1 MLRTDSTSSRPRE
14 IARDG
19 VDGEKKEKI
28 SMAYDLVIRGGRVVD
43 GSGMPGFDADVAIQA
58 GRIARIGRVRDAA
71 RRLIDADG
79 AVVTPGFI
87 DVHTHYDVQLDW
99 DPIASP
105 SCYHGVTTVL
115 TGNCGFTLAP
125 AKPADVPWLA
135 AMLSRVEGMSKQA
148 LAAGFRFGGGSFEEF
163 WSRHVGRLG
172 VNAGGYVGHC
182 AVRRFAMGD
191 AASEREATPEEI
203 AAMQAL
209 VRQAMRE
216 GALGFSTSQI
226 DIHVGDDGR
235 EVPSNHASAGEVIA
249 LCSVLAEFDHGAI
262 EAIPRSFA
270 AGYDAKD
277 RELLLAMYRAS
288 GKPIELNILT
298 PTAQHPMGW
307 KNALDFCRE
316 AFQQGVRL
324 HPQFTTN
331 KLELHL
337 KLADTFVFDEMPLWR
352 EVLTS
357 EEPERS
363 RRLADPGWRARLQA
377 EWDADQGRA
386 VAFDFADLEVEA
398 VSDEAHRG
406 WVGRTVAEL
415 AAERGTGK
423 LDTFLDLALAEGLHT
438 RFRSRMSDVAKQFI
452 RHVVEAGVREP
463 IVMAGSSDGGAHLA
477 SFTGA
482 DYSTRLLAEWVPTGA
497 ISLEQAVWRLAGMP
511 ATVHGLRDR
520 GFLRA
525 GAWADVVVYDPAAL
539 AAGEVYL
546 ARDFPAGAE
555 RYVVDASGYRAVV
568 VNGEVL
574 VEDGAHTGALP
585 GHVLR
590 GA

>member
-1 MLRTDSTSSRPRE
+1 MTF
-14 IARDG
+14 
-19 VDGEKKEKI
+19 
-28 SMAYDLVIRGGRVVD
+28 DLVIRGGRVVD
-43 GSGMPGFDADVAIQA
+43 GSGMPAFRADVAIRD
-58 GRIARIGRVRDAA
+58 GRIARIGRVDGAA
-71 RRLIDADG
+71 KRVIDADG

-125 AKPADVPWLA
+125 AKPEDVPWLA

-148 LAAGFRFGGGSFEEF
+148 LAAGFRFDGGSFADF
-163 WSRHVGRLG
+163 WGRHEGRLG

-191 AASEREATPEEI
+191 AASEREATADEI
-203 AAMQAL
+203 AAMQDL

-235 EVPSNHASAGEVIA
+235 EVPSNHASRDEVVA
-249 LCSVLAEFDHGAI
+249 LCAVLAEFDHGAI
-262 EAIPRSFA
+262 EIIPRSFTE
-270 AGYDAKD
+270 GYDAKD
-277 RELLLAMYRAS
+277 RELLAALYRVS
-288 GKPIELNILT
+288 GKPIELNILAPT
-298 PTAQHPMGW
+298 PQNPMGW
-307 KNALDFCRE
+307 QNALEFCRE
-316 AFQQGVRL
+316 AFREGVRV

-331 KLELHL
+331 RLELHL
-337 KLADTFVFDEMPLWR
+337 RLADTFVFDEMPLWR
-352 EVLTS
+352 EVLTRP
-357 EEPERS
+357 EPECS
-363 RRLADPGWRARLQA
+363 RRLADPAWRAKLAA
-377 EWDADQGRA
+377 EWDDDEARA
-386 VAFDFADLEVEA
+386 VGFDLGDLEVEA
-398 VSDEAHRG
+398 VRDAANAG

-415 AAERGTGK
+415 AEERGTGK
-423 LDTFLDLALAEGLHT
+423 LDTFLDLALAEELQT
-438 RFRSRMSDVAKQFI
+438 SFRTRMSEVARQFVH
-452 RHVVEAGVREP
+452 HVVETGVKDP

-482 DYSTRLLAEWVPTGA
+482 DYSTRLLAEWVPAGA
-497 ISLEQAVWRLAGMP
+497 LSLEQAVWRLAGMP

-525 GAWADVVVYDPAAL
+525 GAWADVVVYDPATL
-539 AAGEVYL
+539 AAGEAYL
-546 ARDFPAGAE
+546 ARDFPADTE
-555 RYVVDASGYRAVV
+555 RYVVDATGYRAVL

-574 VEDGAHTGALP
+574 LEDGTHTGALP